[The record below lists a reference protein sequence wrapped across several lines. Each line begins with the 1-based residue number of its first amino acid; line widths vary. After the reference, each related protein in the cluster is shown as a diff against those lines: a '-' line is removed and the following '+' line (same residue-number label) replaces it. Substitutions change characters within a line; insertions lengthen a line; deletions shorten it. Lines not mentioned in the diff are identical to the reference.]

1 MNPNTKTFLEIIQTD
16 DELFDKYFAMVQELK
31 EKVVMELVADVSKY
45 PTVEATD
52 VEYGELTK
60 QIVTKL
66 KWARARKGYT
76 GRSIF

>member
-1 MNPNTKTFLEIIQTD
+1 MEPQTKKFLEIIQTD
-16 DELFDKYFAMVQELK
+16 EELFDKYFVMIQELK
-31 EKVVMELVADVSKY
+31 EKIVMELVADVSKY
-45 PTVEATD
+45 PTVEATE

-66 KWARARKGYT
+66 KWGMARKGYT